1 MLNIWSYP
9 QYLIFKS
16 KFENFLLFHLFF
28 LGLLSFILPRSV
40 LSYRKNDWRLIHNML
55 KRNAGKECSRQNS
68 SLTQLDQ
75 GHGGLQILVEPVEVG
90 ETATPNSMYSR
101 PINEVWTSQILSKVP
116 AGSLEPLTS
125 GPIVMLQSIK
135 TPKGGFL
142 VAGKRQKHQFKTPKN
157 SKKALYFFRGLKR
170 PKS

>member
-101 PINEVWTSQILSKVP
+101 PINEVWTSQILSKVQVP

-125 GPIVMLQSIK
+125 SPIVMLQSLVLSRQK
-135 TPKGGFL
+135 TPKTS
-142 VAGKRQKHQFKTPKN
+142 A
-157 SKKALYFFRGLKR
+157 
-170 PKS
+170 